1 MGTST
6 KVTQVTSVRLIFWF
20 SRKELMR
27 CFFALS
33 GVVPRNVLTHRD
45 DRNQRDLVL
54 LRRS

>member
-1 MGTST
+1 VGTST

-33 GVVPRNVLTHRD
+33 GMVPRNVLAHRD
-45 DRNQRDLVL
+45 DRN
-54 LRRS
+54 